1 MLSDHKFIVFALEHY
16 NPLGIIR
23 GLGCM
28 GIHPIYISVKRRYEI
43 ATKSKYISKLH
54 KVNSIHEGYELLM
67 REYSDEDIKP
77 YLLFSDDKSIGFFD
91 LRYNEWKD
99 KFIGFNAGEQGR
111 INKFIDKYVIQQCA
125 KRHGFDILDSYVIQK
140 GDEPPRGLR
149 YPIITKDVSPNAGN
163 WKADVFICQSE
174 EELVGAMEHIA
185 SNEIMVQHFV
195 DKDYERALQGYS
207 INHGKEIHITTDMIT
222 QYQIKG
228 YYSPNHYV
236 NNFIDEIM
244 YAKLKSLFEE
254 LRYEGL
260 FEVEFLV
267 DKDGTSYFLE
277 VNLRASCF
285 SYSATVAGMP
295 MPYLWAKGMQ
305 NGYISDEDCMH
316 FEPFMSMSEAIDYG
330 KRVESGWI
338 SLAEWLK
345 DFKEAKCTYLYN
357 KEDLEPF
364 KELYKNFEK
373 FK

>member
-1 MLSDHKFIVFALEHY
+1 MLTEHKFIVFALEHY
-16 NPLGIIR
+16 NPLGMIR

-28 GIHPIYISVKRRYEI
+28 GIHPIYISVKRRYEV

-54 KVNSIHEGYELLM
+54 KVDSIQEGYELLM
-67 REYSDEDIKP
+67 REYGNEEIKP
-77 YLLFSDDKSIGFFD
+77 YLLFSDDKSVGYFD
-91 LRYNEWKD
+91 LKYNEWKD
-99 KFIGFNAGEQGR
+99 KFIGFNAGRQGR
-111 INKFIDKYVIQQCA
+111 INKFIDKFEIQQCA
-125 KRHGFDILDSYVIQK
+125 KRHGFDILDSFVIRR
-140 GDEPPRGLR
+140 GDEFPKALW
-149 YPIITKDVSPNAGN
+149 YPIITKDISPNVGN
-163 WKADVFICQSE
+163 WKADVFICHSE
-174 EELVGAMEHIA
+174 EELVGAMEHIT

-222 QYQIKG
+222 QYQIEG

-236 NNFIDEIM
+236 NNFVDEEM
-244 YAKLKSLFEE
+244 YAKLKSLFKE

-285 SYSATVAGMP
+285 AYSSTVAGMP

-305 NGYISDEDCMH
+305 NGFILEDDRKC

-330 KRVESGWI
+330 KRVEGGLI
-338 SLAEWLK
+338 SFPEWLK
-345 DFKEAKCTYLYN
+345 EFKEAKCTYLYN
-357 KEDLEPF
+357 KDDIAPF
-364 KELYKNFEK
+364 EAVYDNFDK